1 MKHAYEI
8 TDEDKAD
15 YLERIYQGAN
25 PKAAAEELD
34 STGTQFHRCRSPK
47 SQYYDPEF
55 ERAFNDAYHSEQ
67 RRRTLAEKAD
77 TLAWEKAESGDTR
90 MIERLNLVH
99 NPAWEF
105 MRHQNLNV
113 NIRAE
118 IIREALPMLTDDQL
132 KQAIEQRRKEMKLL
146 PPAPADAA

>member
-1 MKHAYEI
+1 MKYAHKI
-8 TDEDKAD
+8 SPEDKAD
-15 YLERIYQGAN
+15 YLEMIFQGVN
-25 PKAAAEELD
+25 PKAAAEALD

-55 ERAFNDAYHSEQ
+55 EQAFNDAYHSET

-77 TLAWEKAESGDTR
+77 TLAWEKAESGDTK

-118 IIREALPMLTDDQL
+118 IIREALPMLTDEQL
-132 KQAIEQRRKEMKLL
+132 KQAIEQRRSEVKLL
-146 PPAPADAA
+146 PPAADAA